1 MLFRSDKP
9 IAAHFTGP
17 EDASDRF
24 YAVGLNSVPTWSRP
38 YRVLS
43 TGERFR
49 ADLARTIGPGAVVDE
64 YTSVVDRNVAI
75 SASHALRRWVDE
87 TGTRGLVLATCH
99 RDVLP
104 WLVPDWL
111 IDLDTR
117 AWALRPR
124 ECLQRPRMVV
134 EIREA
139 TRSAWDMFRRYHYLN
154 DGPLHPFARCYIAS
168 WDDRPVGFVA
178 SIPFPNGHLK
188 RAWRGHRT
196 VVLPDF
202 QGLGIGVRLS
212 DAVADIHVRQ
222 GLRYFSRTSHPRMGR
237 YRDASRLWRA
247 TSSNRTLRQAK
258 ARFGFRDATGGTERM
273 TWSHEYVGP

>member
-1 MLFRSDKP
+1 
-9 IAAHFTGP
+9 
-17 EDASDRF
+17 
-24 YAVGLNSVPTWSRP
+24 
-38 YRVLS
+38 VLS
-43 TGERFR
+43 TGECFR
-49 ADLARTIGPGAVVDE
+49 ADLARTIGNGAVVDE
-64 YTSVVDRNVAI
+64 YTSVVDRNVAV

-87 TGTRGLVLATCH
+87 SGARGMVFATCH

-104 WLVPDWL
+104 WLVPDWV

-124 ECLQRPRMVV
+124 ECLQRQGMVV

-139 TRSAWDMFRRYHYLN
+139 TRAAWDMFRRYHYLN

-188 RAWRGHRT
+188 KAWRGHRT
-196 VVLPDF
+196 VILPDF

-222 GLRYFSRTSHPRMGR
+222 GLRYFSKTSHPRMGR
-237 YRDASRLWRA
+237 YRDASARWRP
-247 TSSNRTLRQAK
+247 TSSNRTRRQAK
-258 ARFGFRDATGGTERM
+258 ARFGFRGADGGTDRL
-273 TWSHEYVGP
+273 TWSHEYVAQAEERP